1 MICLTK
7 AGMIEIS
14 GGEEARMPRKNSRNT
29 KGRIIAAAWK
39 LFYEQGFEETT
50 IEDIVYESETSK
62 GSFYHYF
69 KGKDELMG
77 TLANVFDE
85 KYEQLMVEMDPGL
98 DAMEKLIYVNHELF
112 SMIDGGVSMD
122 LLSRLLSTQLL
133 ARGEKHLLDRSRVYF
148 RLLKKIVRQGAERG
162 EFRPGLAQEAVIFI
176 LPTFSFSH
184 FMNLTCAT
192 LSLICSLRMFSI
204 STGFLIAF
212 IRIAGFLFS
221 IVFTFSGILLN
232 NA

>member
-133 ARGEKHLLDRSRVYF
+133 ARGEKHLLDRSRTYF
-148 RLLKKIVRQGAERG
+148 KVLRQIISEGQRRG
-162 EFRPGLAQEAVIFI
+162 ELRTDWTVNEVVNAYALWERALLYDWCLCGGEY
-176 LPTFSFSH
+176 
-184 FMNLTCAT
+184 
-192 LSLICSLRMFSI
+192 SLVDYTDRVTPMFLESYR
-204 STGFLIAF
+204 A
-212 IRIAGFLFS
+212 
-221 IVFTFSGILLN
+221 SGRD
-232 NA
+232 

>member
-133 ARGEKHLLDRSRVYF
+133 ARGEKHLLDRSRTYF
-148 RLLKKIVRQGAERG
+148 KVLRQIISEGQRRG
-162 EFRPGLAQEAVIFI
+162 ELRTDWTVNEVVNAYALWER
-176 LPTFSFSH
+176 
-184 FMNLTCAT
+184 
-192 LSLICSLRMFSI
+192 SLLYDWCLCGGEYSLVDYTDRVTPMFLESYR
-204 STGFLIAF
+204 T
-212 IRIAGFLFS
+212 
-221 IVFTFSGILLN
+221 SGRD
-232 NA
+232 

>member
-98 DAMEKLIYVNHELF
+98 DAMENLRFVLGP
-112 SMIDGGVSMD
+112 DMD
-122 LLSRLLSTQLL
+122 NAAAAAQLRAL
-133 ARGEKHLLDRSRVYF
+133 GLDRRS
-148 RLLKKIVRQGAERG
+148 G
-162 EFRPGLAQEAVIFI
+162 QEYLHAV
-176 LPTFSFSH
+176 
-184 FMNLTCAT
+184 
-192 LSLICSLRMFSI
+192 
-204 STGFLIAF
+204 TG
-212 IRIAGFLFS
+212 
-221 IVFTFSGILLN
+221 VCLN
-232 NA
+232 S

>member
-133 ARGEKHLLDRSRVYF
+133 ARGEKHLLDRSRTYF
-148 RLLKKIVRQGAERG
+148 RVLRQIISEGQRRG
-162 EFRPGLAQEAVIFI
+162 ELRTDWTVNEVVNAYALWERALLYDWCLCGGEY
-176 LPTFSFSH
+176 
-184 FMNLTCAT
+184 
-192 LSLICSLRMFSI
+192 SLVDYTDRVTPMFLESYR
-204 STGFLIAF
+204 T
-212 IRIAGFLFS
+212 
-221 IVFTFSGILLN
+221 SGRD
-232 NA
+232 

>member
-1 MICLTK
+1 
-7 AGMIEIS
+7 
-14 GGEEARMPRKNSRNT
+14 MPRKNSRNT

-133 ARGEKHLLDRSRVYF
+133 ARGEKHLLDRSRTYSKV
-148 RLLKKIVRQGAERG
+148 LRQIISEGQRRG
-162 EFRPGLAQEAVIFI
+162 ELRTDWTVNEVVNAYALWERALLYDWCLCGGEY
-176 LPTFSFSH
+176 
-184 FMNLTCAT
+184 
-192 LSLICSLRMFSI
+192 SLVDYTDRVTPMFLESYR
-204 STGFLIAF
+204 T
-212 IRIAGFLFS
+212 
-221 IVFTFSGILLN
+221 SGRD
-232 NA
+232 

>member
-69 KGKDELMG
+69 KGIDELMG

-98 DAMEKLIYVNHELF
+98 DAMEKLIHVNHELF

-133 ARGEKHLLDRSRVYF
+133 ARGEKHLLDRSRTYF
-148 RLLKKIVRQGAERG
+148 KVLRQIISEGQRRG
-162 EFRPGLAQEAVIFI
+162 ELRTDWTVNEVVNAYALWERALLYDWCLCGGEY
-176 LPTFSFSH
+176 
-184 FMNLTCAT
+184 
-192 LSLICSLRMFSI
+192 SLVDYTDRVTPMFLESYR
-204 STGFLIAF
+204 T
-212 IRIAGFLFS
+212 
-221 IVFTFSGILLN
+221 SGRD
-232 NA
+232 

>member
-85 KYEQLMVEMDPGL
+85 KYEQLMVEMEPGL

-133 ARGEKHLLDRSRVYF
+133 ARGEKHLLDRSRTYF
-148 RLLKKIVRQGAERG
+148 KVLRQIISEGQRRG
-162 EFRPGLAQEAVIFI
+162 ELRTDWTVNEVVNAYALWERALLYDWCLCGGEY
-176 LPTFSFSH
+176 
-184 FMNLTCAT
+184 
-192 LSLICSLRMFSI
+192 SLVDYTDRVTPMFLESYR
-204 STGFLIAF
+204 A
-212 IRIAGFLFS
+212 
-221 IVFTFSGILLN
+221 SGRD
-232 NA
+232 

>member
-98 DAMEKLIYVNHELF
+98 DAMEKLIHVNHELF

-133 ARGEKHLLDRSRVYF
+133 ARGEKHLLDRSRTYF
-148 RLLKKIVRQGAERG
+148 KVLRQIISEGQRRG
-162 EFRPGLAQEAVIFI
+162 ELRTDWTVNEVVNAYALWERALLYDWCLCGGEY
-176 LPTFSFSH
+176 
-184 FMNLTCAT
+184 
-192 LSLICSLRMFSI
+192 SLVDYTDRVTPYS
-204 STGFLIAF
+204 
-212 IRIAGFLFS
+212 
-221 IVFTFSGILLN
+221 
-232 NA
+232 

>member
-133 ARGEKHLLDRSRVYF
+133 ARGEKHLLDRSRTYF
-148 RLLKKIVRQGAERG
+148 KVLRQIISEGQRRG
-162 EFRPGLAQEAVIFI
+162 ELRTDWTVNEVVNAYALWERALLYDWCLCGGED
-176 LPTFSFSH
+176 
-184 FMNLTCAT
+184 
-192 LSLICSLRMFSI
+192 SLVDYTDRVTPMFLESYR
-204 STGFLIAF
+204 T
-212 IRIAGFLFS
+212 
-221 IVFTFSGILLN
+221 SGRD
-232 NA
+232 

>member
-29 KGRIIAAAWK
+29 KGRSIAAAWK

-133 ARGEKHLLDRSRVYF
+133 ARGEKHLLDRSRTYF
-148 RLLKKIVRQGAERG
+148 KVLRQIISEGQRRG
-162 EFRPGLAQEAVIFI
+162 E
-176 LPTFSFSH
+176 
-184 FMNLTCAT
+184 
-192 LSLICSLRMFSI
+192 LR
-204 STGFLIAF
+204 TDWT
-212 IRIAGFLFS
+212 
-221 IVFTFSGILLN
+221 VN
-232 NA
+232 EVVNAYALW

>member
-98 DAMEKLIYVNHELF
+98 DAMEKLIHVNHELF

-133 ARGEKHLLDRSRVYF
+133 ARGEKHLLDRSRTYF
-148 RLLKKIVRQGAERG
+148 KVLRQIISEGQRRG
-162 EFRPGLAQEAVIFI
+162 ELRTDWTVNEVVNAYALWERALLYDWCLCGGEY
-176 LPTFSFSH
+176 
-184 FMNLTCAT
+184 
-192 LSLICSLRMFSI
+192 SLVDYTDRVTPMFLESYR
-204 STGFLIAF
+204 T
-212 IRIAGFLFS
+212 
-221 IVFTFSGILLN
+221 SGRD
-232 NA
+232 

>member
-1 MICLTK
+1 LICLTK

-133 ARGEKHLLDRSRVYF
+133 ARGEKHLLDRSRTYF
-148 RLLKKIVRQGAERG
+148 KVLRQIISEGQRRG
-162 EFRPGLAQEAVIFI
+162 ELRTDWTVNEVVNAYALWERALLYDWCLCGGEY
-176 LPTFSFSH
+176 
-184 FMNLTCAT
+184 
-192 LSLICSLRMFSI
+192 SLVDYTDRVTPMFLESYR
-204 STGFLIAF
+204 T
-212 IRIAGFLFS
+212 
-221 IVFTFSGILLN
+221 SGRD
-232 NA
+232 

>member
-112 SMIDGGVSMD
+112 SMIDGGLSMD

-133 ARGEKHLLDRSRVYF
+133 ARGEKHLLDRSRTYF
-148 RLLKKIVRQGAERG
+148 KVLRQIISEGQRRG
-162 EFRPGLAQEAVIFI
+162 ELRTDWTVNEVVNAYALWERALLYDWCLCGGEY
-176 LPTFSFSH
+176 
-184 FMNLTCAT
+184 
-192 LSLICSLRMFSI
+192 SLVDYTDRVTPMFLESYR
-204 STGFLIAF
+204 T
-212 IRIAGFLFS
+212 
-221 IVFTFSGILLN
+221 SGRD
-232 NA
+232 

>member
-133 ARGEKHLLDRSRVYF
+133 ARGEKHLLDRSRTYF
-148 RLLKKIVRQGAERG
+148 KVLRQIISEGQRRG
-162 EFRPGLAQEAVIFI
+162 ELRTDWTVNEVVNAYALWERALLYDWCLCGGEY
-176 LPTFSFSH
+176 
-184 FMNLTCAT
+184 
-192 LSLICSLRMFSI
+192 SLVDYTDRVTPMFLESYR
-204 STGFLIAF
+204 T
-212 IRIAGFLFS
+212 
-221 IVFTFSGILLN
+221 SGRD
-232 NA
+232 

>member
-85 KYEQLMVEMDPGL
+85 KYEQLMAEMDPGL

-133 ARGEKHLLDRSRVYF
+133 ARGEKHLLDRSRTYF
-148 RLLKKIVRQGAERG
+148 KVLRQIISEGQRRG
-162 EFRPGLAQEAVIFI
+162 E
-176 LPTFSFSH
+176 
-184 FMNLTCAT
+184 
-192 LSLICSLRMFSI
+192 LR
-204 STGFLIAF
+204 TDWTVNEVVNAYALWERA
-212 IRIAGFLFS
+212 
-221 IVFTFSGILLN
+221 LLYDWCLCGGE
-232 NA
+232 

>member
-29 KGRIIAAAWK
+29 NGRIIAAAWK

-98 DAMEKLIYVNHELF
+98 DAMEKLIHVNHELF

-133 ARGEKHLLDRSRVYF
+133 ARGEKHLLDRSRTYF
-148 RLLKKIVRQGAERG
+148 KVLRQIISEGQRRG
-162 EFRPGLAQEAVIFI
+162 ELRTDWTVNEVVNAYALWERALLYDWCLCGGEY
-176 LPTFSFSH
+176 
-184 FMNLTCAT
+184 
-192 LSLICSLRMFSI
+192 SLVDYTDRVTPMFLESYR
-204 STGFLIAF
+204 T
-212 IRIAGFLFS
+212 
-221 IVFTFSGILLN
+221 SGRD
-232 NA
+232 

>member
-50 IEDIVYESETSK
+50 VEDIVYESETSK

-85 KYEQLMVEMDPGL
+85 KYEQLMAEMDPGL

-133 ARGEKHLLDRSRVYF
+133 ARGEKHLLDRSRIYF
-148 RLLKKIVRQGAERG
+148 KVLRQIISEGQRRG
-162 EFRPGLAQEAVIFI
+162 ELRTDWTVNEVVNAYALWERALLYDWCLCGGEY
-176 LPTFSFSH
+176 
-184 FMNLTCAT
+184 
-192 LSLICSLRMFSI
+192 SLVDYTDRVTPMFLESYR
-204 STGFLIAF
+204 T
-212 IRIAGFLFS
+212 
-221 IVFTFSGILLN
+221 SGRD
-232 NA
+232 

>member
-133 ARGEKHLLDRSRVYF
+133 ARGEKHLLDRSRTYF
-148 RLLKKIVRQGAERG
+148 KVLRQIISEGQRRG
-162 EFRPGLAQEAVIFI
+162 ELRTDWTVNEVVNAYALWERALLYDWCLSGGEYSLVAYSDSVTPMFLESYRAV
-176 LPTFSFSH
+176 PE
-184 FMNLTCAT
+184 N
-192 LSLICSLRMFSI
+192 R
-204 STGFLIAF
+204 
-212 IRIAGFLFS
+212 
-221 IVFTFSGILLN
+221 
-232 NA
+232 

>member
-133 ARGEKHLLDRSRVYF
+133 ARGEKHLLDRSRTYF
-148 RLLKKIVRQGAERG
+148 KVLRQIISEGQRRG
-162 EFRPGLAQEAVIFI
+162 ELRTDWTVNEVVNAYALWERALLYDCGGEY
-176 LPTFSFSH
+176 
-184 FMNLTCAT
+184 
-192 LSLICSLRMFSI
+192 SLVDYTDRVTPMFLESYR
-204 STGFLIAF
+204 T
-212 IRIAGFLFS
+212 
-221 IVFTFSGILLN
+221 SGRD
-232 NA
+232 

>member
-133 ARGEKHLLDRSRVYF
+133 ARGEKHLLDRSRTYF
-148 RLLKKIVRQGAERG
+148 KVLRQIISEGQRRG
-162 EFRPGLAQEAVIFI
+162 ELRTDWTVNEVVNAYALWERALLYDWRLCGGEY
-176 LPTFSFSH
+176 
-184 FMNLTCAT
+184 
-192 LSLICSLRMFSI
+192 SLVDYTDRVTPMFLESYR
-204 STGFLIAF
+204 T
-212 IRIAGFLFS
+212 
-221 IVFTFSGILLN
+221 SGRD
-232 NA
+232 

>member
-98 DAMEKLIYVNHELF
+98 DAMEKLIH
-112 SMIDGGVSMD
+112 D
-122 LLSRLLSTQLL
+122 
-133 ARGEKHLLDRSRVYF
+133 
-148 RLLKKIVRQGAERG
+148 
-162 EFRPGLAQEAVIFI
+162 
-176 LPTFSFSH
+176 
-184 FMNLTCAT
+184 
-192 LSLICSLRMFSI
+192 
-204 STGFLIAF
+204 
-212 IRIAGFLFS
+212 
-221 IVFTFSGILLN
+221 
-232 NA
+232 

>member
-133 ARGEKHLLDRSRVYF
+133 ARGEKHLLDRSRTYF
-148 RLLKKIVRQGAERG
+148 KVLRQIISEGQRRG
-162 EFRPGLAQEAVIFI
+162 ELRTDWTVNEVVNAYALRERALLYDWCLCGGEYSLVAYTDEMTPMFLESFRPQSAEIKLV
-176 LPTFSFSH
+176 
-184 FMNLTCAT
+184 
-192 LSLICSLRMFSI
+192 
-204 STGFLIAF
+204 
-212 IRIAGFLFS
+212 
-221 IVFTFSGILLN
+221 
-232 NA
+232 

>member
-133 ARGEKHLLDRSRVYF
+133 ARGEKHLLDRSRTYF
-148 RLLKKIVRQGAERG
+148 KVLRQIISEGQRRG
-162 EFRPGLAQEAVIFI
+162 ELRTDWTVNEVVNAYALWERALLYDWCLCGGEYSLVDYTARVTPIF
-176 LPTFSFSH
+176 LESYRT
-184 FMNLTCAT
+184 
-192 LSLICSLRMFSI
+192 
-204 STGFLIAF
+204 
-212 IRIAGFLFS
+212 
-221 IVFTFSGILLN
+221 SGRD
-232 NA
+232 

>member
-1 MICLTK
+1 
-7 AGMIEIS
+7 
-14 GGEEARMPRKNSRNT
+14 MPRKNSRNT

-122 LLSRLLSTQLL
+122 LLSRSSPHSCWP
-133 ARGEKHLLDRSRVYF
+133 GEKSTCWIAAGLTSRCCGRSSPKAAAGRAADGLD
-148 RLLKKIVRQGAERG
+148 G
-162 EFRPGLAQEAVIFI
+162 
-176 LPTFSFSH
+176 
-184 FMNLTCAT
+184 
-192 LSLICSLRMFSI
+192 
-204 STGFLIAF
+204 
-212 IRIAGFLFS
+212 
-221 IVFTFSGILLN
+221 
-232 NA
+232 

>member
-133 ARGEKHLLDRSRVYF
+133 ARGEKHLLDRSRTYF
-148 RLLKKIVRQGAERG
+148 KVLRQIISEGQRRG
-162 EFRPGLAQEAVIFI
+162 ELRTDWTVNEVVNAYALWERALLYDWCLCGGEY
-176 LPTFSFSH
+176 
-184 FMNLTCAT
+184 
-192 LSLICSLRMFSI
+192 SLVDYTERVTPMFLESYR
-204 STGFLIAF
+204 T
-212 IRIAGFLFS
+212 
-221 IVFTFSGILLN
+221 SGRD
-232 NA
+232 